1 MNEKQLTYQQQIEEL
16 ENSELIITDELRGK
30 KILQNLNYISKQ
42 AK

>member
-30 KILQNLNYISKQ
+30 KILQNLNYISK
-42 AK
+42 